1 MFLKLALAGLLVLD
15 HLLFDFF
22 DFFIELSGDLRRAH
36 INLGAFL
43 NECKVMMEGLLI
55 LLVFFFDGC
64 FLDHLLAAILLVFA
78 LLSDADHFVLLA
90 LLLGQAYLDFLE
102 RLQLLLLLSDCLLGL
117 LLLQLAGDHVRVT
130 DEA

>member
-1 MFLKLALAGLLVLD
+1 
-15 HLLFDFF
+15 
-22 DFFIELSGDLRRAH
+22 
-36 INLGAFL
+36 
-43 NECKVMMEGLLI
+43 MEGLLI

-64 FLDHLLAAILLVFA
+64 LLDHLLAPILLVFT

-90 LLLGQAYLDFLE
+90 LLLGQAYLNFLE
-102 RLQLLLLLSDCLLGL
+102 RLQLLLLLSDRLLGL